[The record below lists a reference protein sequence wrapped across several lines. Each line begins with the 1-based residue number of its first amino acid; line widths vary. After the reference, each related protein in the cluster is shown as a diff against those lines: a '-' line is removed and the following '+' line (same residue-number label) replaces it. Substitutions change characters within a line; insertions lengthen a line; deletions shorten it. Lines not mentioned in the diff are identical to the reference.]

1 MKSLK
6 KILLAVMLLMG
17 MSVSV
22 SADEIVGTWVY
33 DKKTSVAQEKNEDL
47 KMILGS
53 AKTKNILFDK
63 NGNYGDKKELI
74 GKWKKTGPATYEVTA
89 PNDPLVKASIKKGHL
104 IMVAD
109 MGDWGIWTMY
119 YTKK

>member
-1 MKSLK
+1 MK

-17 MSVSV
+17 MSVIV
-22 SADEIVGTWVY
+22 SADEIVGEWIY
-33 DKKTSVAQEKNEDL
+33 DKKTSVSHEKNEDL
-47 KMILGS
+47 KMILQT

-63 NGNYGDKKELI
+63 NGNYGSHAALV
-74 GKWKKTGPATYEVTA
+74 GKWKKTDSASYEVTV